1 MQASWELGIMSWSR
15 PHRIGLPTIHL
26 ETDFSRPFSYGDNI
40 EVEVSVLKVGRSSIT
55 FGYRVFKQGESDPRI
70 IGHNVTVCLNMDTF
84 KKMVIPP
91 WFRKLL
97 ERQLNVDGT

>member
-1 MQASWELGIMSWSR
+1 MVET
-15 PHRIGLPTIHL
+15 HRIGLPTVHVQ
-26 ETDFSRPFSYGDNI
+26 TDFSRPFSYGDNI

-70 IGHNVTVCLNMDTF
+70 RGNVTVCLDMDTF
-84 KKMVIPP
+84 KKMEIPT

-97 ERQLNVDGT
+97 ERQLNAVK